1 MTAAIIGL
9 NDESHAL
16 ASLALRLPMIV
27 LRVNV
32 VGAPVRDTLV
42 FAGMLFSN
50 HSREGHHH
58 NQHNGSSSSSSSS
71 GSGSGSHDDD
81 HEHSDGNELAGDY
94 PILLAR
100 AGAAGGSFRTSDVY
114 EGTFLWLQ
122 RTFDCRISSLQ
133 LSPHMMSTLLPTWA
147 IRGAYSIV
155 IVINDMARVYAHS
168 YAAA

>member
-9 NDESHAL
+9 NGGSHAL

-71 GSGSGSHDDD
+71 SSSGSHDDD